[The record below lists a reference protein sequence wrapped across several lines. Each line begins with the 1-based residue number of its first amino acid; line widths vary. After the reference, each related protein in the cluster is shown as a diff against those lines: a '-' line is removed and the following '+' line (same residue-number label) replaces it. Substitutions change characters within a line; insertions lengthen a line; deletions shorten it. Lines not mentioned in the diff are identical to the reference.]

1 MSTWIKTAR
10 PPRPNSVPPEH
21 AAAASDQVPTLSSLG
36 SHARERFGVR
46 SNIARKARMDR
57 VKVMCALSH
66 MNRPTGRKVSSEDM
80 ERLNRKRNKFTREW
94 IYCRQMKRKL
104 LVTVMK

>member
-1 MSTWIKTAR
+1 
-10 PPRPNSVPPEH
+10 
-21 AAAASDQVPTLSSLG
+21 
-36 SHARERFGVR
+36 
-46 SNIARKARMDR
+46 MDR